1 MTKQY
6 KEDTVLIHGG
16 QEIDSATGSR
26 AVPIYQTT
34 SYGFRDADHAAN
46 LFGLKEAG
54 NIYTRLM
61 NPTSDVF
68 EKRVALLEKAQAGLA
83 FASGH
88 AAIAACIWNLCQSG
102 DEFVSSTSLYGG
114 TYNLFSHSL
123 AHQGIKVNW
132 AQQTD
137 PESFR
142 KAITPKTKAIFAETI
157 GNPSMD
163 VLDIEAVAQIAHE
176 HKIPLIIDNTFAPYL
191 AKPIEHGADI
201 VIHSATKFIGGHGS
215 SMGGIVVDAG
225 NFDWTQGDFS
235 LLNDPDP
242 SYHNLRYSTDI
253 GSLAFITRLRT
264 QVIRDFGACL
274 SPFNS
279 FLFIYGLES
288 LHLRMAR
295 HSENALAVA
304 KFLENHPSVTWVNYP
319 GLASN
324 TNRNN
329 ILKYLPKG
337 AGALLTF
344 GIKGGLEAGKKF
356 INALDLFSLVANVGD
371 SKSLVIHPAS
381 TTHSQLSS
389 QDRAA
394 AGVPDELVRLSIGL
408 EDSEDIL
415 SDLSQAL
422 KQANC

>member
-191 AKPIEHGADI
+191 ATPIEHGADI
-201 VIHSATKFIGGHGS
+201 VIHSATTFIGGHGS

-279 FLFIYGLES
+279 FLFIQGLES

>member
-1 MTKQY
+1 
-6 KEDTVLIHGG
+6 
-16 QEIDSATGSR
+16 
-26 AVPIYQTT
+26 
-34 SYGFRDADHAAN
+34 
-46 LFGLKEAG
+46 
-54 NIYTRLM
+54 
-61 NPTSDVF
+61 
-68 EKRVALLEKAQAGLA
+68 
-83 FASGH
+83 
-88 AAIAACIWNLCQSG
+88 
-102 DEFVSSTSLYGG
+102 
-114 TYNLFSHSL
+114 
-123 AHQGIKVNW
+123 
-132 AQQTD
+132 
-137 PESFR
+137 
-142 KAITPKTKAIFAETI
+142 
-157 GNPSMD
+157 MD

-279 FLFIYGLES
+279 FLFIQGLES

>member
-191 AKPIEHGADI
+191 AKPIEHGAAI
-201 VIHSATKFIGGHGS
+201 FIHSAAKFIGGHGS

-279 FLFIYGLES
+279 FLFIQGLES

-394 AGVPDELVRLSIGL
+394 AGVPDELVRLSNGL

>member
-6 KEDTVLIHGG
+6 KEDTILIHGG

-88 AAIAACIWNLCQSG
+88 AAISACIWNLCQSG
-102 DEFVSSTSLYGG
+102 DEFVSSSSLYGG
-114 TYNLFSHSL
+114 TYNLFAHSL

-142 KAITPKTKAIFAETI
+142 QAITPKTKAIYAETI

-163 VLDIEAVAQIAHE
+163 LLDIEAIAKIAHQ
-176 HKIPLIIDNTFAPYL
+176 HNLPLIIDNTFAPYL
-191 AKPIEHGADI
+191 SKPIEHGADI

-225 NFDWTQGDFS
+225 NFDWTKGDFP

-242 SYHNLRYSTDI
+242 SYHDLRYSTDI
-253 GSLAFITRLRT
+253 GALAFITRLRT
-264 QVIRDFGACL
+264 QVLRDFGACL

-279 FLFIYGLES
+279 FLFIQGLES
-288 LHLRMAR
+288 LHLRMIR
-295 HSENALAVA
+295 HSENGLAVA
-304 KFLENHPSVTWVNYP
+304 KYLETHPAVTWVNYP
-319 GLASN
+319 GLDSSN
-324 TNRNN
+324 NKSKAD
-329 ILKYLPKG
+329 KYLPKG

-356 INALDLFSLVANVGD
+356 IDSLTLFSLVANVGD

-389 QDRAA
+389 EARSAS
-394 AGVPDELVRLSIGL
+394 GTPDELVRLSIGL
-408 EDSEDIL
+408 EDIEDIIT
-415 SDLSQAL
+415 DLSQAL
-422 KQANC
+422 DQAQS

>member
-68 EKRVALLEKAQAGLA
+68 EKRVALVEKAQAGVA

-279 FLFIYGLES
+279 FLFIQGLES